1 MAICITANITDIEHG
16 WVSRYF
22 ARCRSLAPLGIP
34 VSENVQRVQDRSFI
48 GLLAAI
54 QAANDSKVVVVTH
67 GFPDG
72 SGLFLPLYPTAAGLP
87 TSAPYTTDDM
97 LYRLSGIAQDA
108 DAKAAA
114 KRAELF
120 SKEQNVPREH
130 VDTLVAATKALNTQ
144 GKGKELIE
152 FRGCSL
158 GKNKISLQRFRRFLG
173 AKALGAPDV
182 YSDFGSFRQGSG
194 ASAMKTH
201 VTGHSGLT
209 ETYDYDVTGKGK
221 CLVCMSLN
229 AQNKPAAGHV
239 VAATEAALSGWYMNN
254 MYVLASLPGGEVP
267 VHFLWDESPAAPPG
281 VPTSVK
287 MRARPY
293 FPQNPEY
300 KAHIQYAY

>member
-67 GFPDG
+67 GFSDG

-108 DAKAAA
+108 DAK
-114 KRAELF
+114 RPLSGPSF
-120 SKEQNVPREH
+120 SVKSRTSRGSTLTRWSPRPRRSTPREGEGADRVPR
-130 VDTLVAATKALNTQ
+130 VL
-144 GKGKELIE
+144 
-152 FRGCSL
+152 L
-158 GKNKISLQRFRRFLG
+158 GKNTDLAPAFRRFLG
-173 AKALGAPDV
+173 AKASA
-182 YSDFGSFRQGSG
+182 RQTSTATSG
-194 ASAMKTH
+194 ASR
-201 VTGHSGLT
+201 TGVRRVRDEDARDGH
-209 ETYDYDVTGKGK
+209 TGSRRRTLRRHRQGK

-229 AQNKPAAGHV
+229 AQNKPAAGP
-239 VAATEAALSGWYMNN
+239 S
-254 MYVLASLPGGEVP
+254 S
-267 VHFLWDESPAAPPG
+267 
-281 VPTSVK
+281 
-287 MRARPY
+287 RRPK
-293 FPQNPEY
+293 PR
-300 KAHIQYAY
+300 